1 MGGSKGGK
9 ISQRERDRETWAATE
24 PDTSFQTIPKWHQY
38 SVYVRGQRAAYLE
51 SYQKNYS
58 YFVNILITQGQRV
71 TTSNPINIGNYLN
84 IENMAKDIGQW

>member
-1 MGGSKGGK
+1 
-9 ISQRERDRETWAATE
+9 
-24 PDTSFQTIPKWHQY
+24 
-38 SVYVRGQRAAYLE
+38 VYVRGQRAAYLE